1 MKITFQ
7 SPPKN
12 LDEKM
17 ISSVLRDYKILNCEV
32 LVRDENGVYL
42 KSSKGNKHKL
52 LTTNNIATIDDFIDV
67 IMKDH
72 RKYIRCLYVYNKIDG
87 VSLDFLNEL
96 AHEPYTAVMSCELD
110 LGVQDVVDR
119 IWKELRLIRLYTKRY
134 AAFLPSFLPRLF
146 MHHRRI

>member
-1 MKITFQ
+1 
-7 SPPKN
+7 
-12 LDEKM
+12 
-17 ISSVLRDYKILNCEV
+17 
-32 LVRDENGVYL
+32 
-42 KSSKGNKHKL
+42 
-52 LTTNNIATIDDFIDV
+52 
-67 IMKDH
+67 MKDH

-134 AAFLPSFLPRLF
+134 AAFLPSFRAFSCIIDASNQILITEREKTPISQR
-146 MHHRRI
+146 H

>member
-1 MKITFQ
+1 
-7 SPPKN
+7 
-12 LDEKM
+12 
-17 ISSVLRDYKILNCEV
+17 
-32 LVRDENGVYL
+32 
-42 KSSKGNKHKL
+42 
-52 LTTNNIATIDDFIDV
+52 
-67 IMKDH
+67 MKDH

-134 AAFLPSFLPRLF
+134 ASFPPLSCIIDASNRTPITEREKTPISQR
-146 MHHRRI
+146 H